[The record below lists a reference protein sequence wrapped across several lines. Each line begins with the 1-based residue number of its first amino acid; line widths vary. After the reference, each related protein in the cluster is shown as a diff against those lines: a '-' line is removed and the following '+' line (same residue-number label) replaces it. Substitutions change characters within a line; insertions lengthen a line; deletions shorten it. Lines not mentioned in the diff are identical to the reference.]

1 MGPVRILIL
10 VVAFAAAIGAVVVVR
25 GMSKAQAPKPAP
37 VAAAPVVVEKPQA
50 QVLVAKRDLP
60 AGTKLEAADMTW
72 QSWPQ
77 ESLNP
82 AFILQTPAP
91 KPQGE
96 AAKISV
102 AASDLAK
109 TATGTPDAAL
119 TALVGAVVR
128 EAILTNEPVTD
139 RKVIRSG
146 SAGIMA
152 ITLEAGMRAMSVP
165 LSAESAA
172 GGFILPGDHVDVV
185 QSRQL
190 EGPAV
195 SGGKHFVAGTVLKNV
210 KVLAIDQNLM
220 APKGSSVVGATAT
233 LELSAVQS
241 EILVQAKAQGELT
254 LVLRSYA
261 DIAGPAVTV
270 AQNSAHGDAD
280 GFKAEVVRVF
290 KSGQPS
296 EVTVSR

>member
-10 VVAFAAAIGAVVVVR
+10 VVALAAAIGAVVIVR
-25 GMSKAQAPKPAP
+25 SMSKAQTPKVV
-37 VAAAPVVVEKPQA
+37 VAAAPVIVEKPTS

-72 QSWPQ
+72 QPWPL

-82 AFILQTPAP
+82 AFIVQTAAP
-91 KPQGE
+91 KPEGDV
-96 AAKISV
+96 AKVTV
-102 AASDLAK
+102 AARDIAQK
-109 TATGTPDAAL
+109 AVGAPDQAVTGL
-119 TALVGAVVR
+119 IGAVVR
-128 EAILTNEPVTD
+128 EPILANEPMTD
-139 RKVIRSG
+139 RKLVRSG

-185 QSRQL
+185 ESRQL
-190 EGPAV
+190 EGQAQG
-195 SGGKHFVAGTVLKNV
+195 GGKHVLAATVMKNV
-210 KVLAIDQNLM
+210 KVLAIDQNLT

-233 LELSAVQS
+233 LELNPQQAEVL
-241 EILVQAKAQGELT
+241 IQAKSQGEIT

-261 DIAGPAVTV
+261 DASGPAVTV
-270 AQNSAHGDAD
+270 AQNSGKAD
-280 GFKAEVVRVF
+280 EGVFRASVVRVF
-290 KSGQPS
+290 KSGQAS
-296 EVTVSR
+296 EVTVSQ